1 MNDYAKKMI
10 QKDPMMYVNANGVRP
25 LPREMMGNEFEQ
37 SGRYGRVITR
47 TPATSFDMGMP
58 GVGGTYDSELFRKMM
73 EEKMR
78 GQQSEMDQMMRSRGQ
93 EAIQQQRDAFA
104 EQAARQA
111 EEAMREGSERMS
123 GAAMGAIRG
132 IAGSMQPEGG
142 PGKDGVEMHSGGGHM
157 RRGSGMGMGMPRM
170 ERREG
175 GPGVDISGLSAYETA
190 DDQPT
195 MADFAEEKK
204 GFSAKDLQG
213 LLASAGKGLE
223 GIAKGVAAAR
233 GEEVPSDRGS
243 SNLPDMDMGEGEGS
257 LGQKFMAQY
266 LASIMG

>member
-78 GQQSEMDQMMRSRGQ
+78 GQQSEMDEMMRSRGQ

-111 EEAMREGSERMS
+111 EEAMREG
-123 GAAMGAIRG
+123 
-132 IAGSMQPEGG
+132 EGG
-142 PGKDGVEMHSGGGHM
+142 PGKDGVEMHSGGGM
-157 RRGSGMGMGMPRM
+157 MRGSGMGMGMPRM
-170 ERREG
+170 ERQQG
-175 GPGVDISGLSAYETA
+175 GPGSDRDMNVESGGEPKEGMTGKDYAKLLSA
-190 DDQPT
+190 
-195 MADFAEEKK
+195 
-204 GFSAKDLQG
+204 
-213 LLASAGKGLE
+213 AGEGLE
-223 GIAKGVAAAR
+223 GIAKGISAAR
-233 GEEVPSDRGS
+233 GDEMPSDRGS
-243 SNLPDMDMGEGEGS
+243 SNLPDMDMGEGDES

>member
-78 GQQSEMDQMMRSRGQ
+78 GQQSEMDEMMRSRGQ

-111 EEAMREGSERMS
+111 EEAMREG
-123 GAAMGAIRG
+123 
-132 IAGSMQPEGG
+132 EGG
-142 PGKDGVEMHSGGGHM
+142 PGKDGVEMHSGGGM
-157 RRGSGMGMGMPRM
+157 MRGSGMGMGMPRM
-170 ERREG
+170 ERQQG
-175 GPGVDISGLSAYETA
+175 GPGSDRDMNVESGGEPKEGMTGEDYAKLLSA
-190 DDQPT
+190 
-195 MADFAEEKK
+195 
-204 GFSAKDLQG
+204 
-213 LLASAGKGLE
+213 AGEGLE
-223 GIAKGVAAAR
+223 GIAKGISAAR
-233 GEEVPSDRGS
+233 GDEMPSDRGS

>member
-78 GQQSEMDQMMRSRGQ
+78 GQQSEMDEMMRSRGQ

-104 EQAARQA
+104 EEAARQA
-111 EEAMREGSERMS
+111 EEAMREG
-123 GAAMGAIRG
+123 
-132 IAGSMQPEGG
+132 EGG
-142 PGKDGVEMHSGGGHM
+142 PGKDGVEMHSGGGM
-157 RRGSGMGMGMPRM
+157 MRGSGMGMGMPRM
-170 ERREG
+170 ERQQG
-175 GPGVDISGLSAYETA
+175 GPGSDRDMNVESGGEPKEGMTSKDYAKLLSA
-190 DDQPT
+190 
-195 MADFAEEKK
+195 
-204 GFSAKDLQG
+204 
-213 LLASAGKGLE
+213 AGEGLE
-223 GIAKGVAAAR
+223 GIAKGISAAR
-233 GEEVPSDRGS
+233 GDGMPSDRGS
-243 SNLPDMDMGEGEGS
+243 SNLPDMDMGDGESS
-257 LGQKFMAQY
+257 LGQKFVQAY
-266 LASIMG
+266 LAEIMKA

>member
-73 EEKMR
+73 EEKMST
-78 GQQSEMDQMMRSRGQ
+78 QQSEMDEMMRSRGQ
-93 EAIQQQRDAFA
+93 EAIQQQREAFA

-111 EEAMREGSERMS
+111 EEAMREGNGRITE
-123 GAAMGAIRG
+123 AAMGSTMGR
-132 IAGSMQPEGG
+132 MQPEGG
-142 PGKDGVEMHSGGGHM
+142 PGKDGVEVHSGGGM
-157 RRGSGMGMGMPRM
+157 MRGSGMGMGMPRM
-170 ERREG
+170 ERQQG
-175 GPGVDISGLSAYETA
+175 GPGSDRDMNVESGGEPKEGMTGKDYAKLLSA
-190 DDQPT
+190 
-195 MADFAEEKK
+195 
-204 GFSAKDLQG
+204 
-213 LLASAGKGLE
+213 AGEGLE
-223 GIAKGVAAAR
+223 GIAKGISAAR
-233 GEEVPSDRGS
+233 GDEMPSDRGS

>member
-78 GQQSEMDQMMRSRGQ
+78 GQQSEMDEMMRSRGQ

-104 EQAARQA
+104 EEAARQA
-111 EEAMREGSERMS
+111 EEAMREG
-123 GAAMGAIRG
+123 
-132 IAGSMQPEGG
+132 EGG
-142 PGKDGVEMHSGGGHM
+142 PGKDGVEMHSGGGM
-157 RRGSGMGMGMPRM
+157 MRGSGMGMGMPRM
-170 ERREG
+170 ERQQG
-175 GPGVDISGLSAYETA
+175 GPGSDRDMNVESGGEPKEGMTGKDYANLLSA
-190 DDQPT
+190 
-195 MADFAEEKK
+195 
-204 GFSAKDLQG
+204 
-213 LLASAGKGLE
+213 AGEGLE
-223 GIAKGVAAAR
+223 GLAKGISAAR
-233 GEEVPSDRGS
+233 GDEMPSDRGS

>member
-78 GQQSEMDQMMRSRGQ
+78 GQQSEMDEMMRSRGQ

-111 EEAMREGSERMS
+111 EEAMREG
-123 GAAMGAIRG
+123 
-132 IAGSMQPEGG
+132 EGG
-142 PGKDGVEMHSGGGHM
+142 PGKDGVEMHSGGGM
-157 RRGSGMGMGMPRM
+157 MRGSGMGMGMPRM
-170 ERREG
+170 ERQQG
-175 GPGVDISGLSAYETA
+175 GPGSDRDMNVESGGEPKEGMTGKDYANLLSA
-190 DDQPT
+190 
-195 MADFAEEKK
+195 
-204 GFSAKDLQG
+204 
-213 LLASAGKGLE
+213 AGEGLE
-223 GIAKGVAAAR
+223 GLAKGISAAR
-233 GEEVPSDRGS
+233 GDEMPSDRGS

>member
-78 GQQSEMDQMMRSRGQ
+78 GQQSEMDEMMRSRGQ

-111 EEAMREGSERMS
+111 EEAMREG
-123 GAAMGAIRG
+123 
-132 IAGSMQPEGG
+132 EGG
-142 PGKDGVEMHSGGGHM
+142 PGKDGVEVHSGGSHM

-175 GPGVDISGLSAYETA
+175 GPGGTDISGLSAYKTEE
-190 DDQPT
+190 DQAT
-195 MADFAEEKK
+195 MADFPEEKK
-204 GFSAKDLQG
+204 GFSAKDLEG
-213 LLASAGKGLE
+213 ILSGAGKGLE

-233 GEEVPSDRGS
+233 GEEAPSDRGS

>member
-78 GQQSEMDQMMRSRGQ
+78 GQQSEMDEMMRSRGQ

-104 EQAARQA
+104 EEAARQA
-111 EEAMREGSERMS
+111 EEAMREG
-123 GAAMGAIRG
+123 
-132 IAGSMQPEGG
+132 EGG
-142 PGKDGVEMHSGGGHM
+142 PGKDGVEMHSGGGM
-157 RRGSGMGMGMPRM
+157 MRGSGMGMGMPRM
-170 ERREG
+170 ERQQG
-175 GPGVDISGLSAYETA
+175 GPGSDRDMNVESGGEPKEGMTGK
-190 DDQPT
+190 
-195 MADFAEEKK
+195 DFAKILGGAAE
-204 GFSAKDLQG
+204 
-213 LLASAGKGLE
+213 GLE
-223 GIAKGVAAAR
+223 GIAKGISAAR
-233 GEEVPSDRGS
+233 GDEMPSDRGS

>member
-1 MNDYAKKMI
+1 MI

-78 GQQSEMDQMMRSRGQ
+78 GQQSEMDEMMRSRGQ
-93 EAIQQQRDAFA
+93 EAIQQQREAFA

-111 EEAMREGSERMS
+111 EEAMREG
-123 GAAMGAIRG
+123 
-132 IAGSMQPEGG
+132 EGG
-142 PGKDGVEMHSGGGHM
+142 PGKDGVEMHSGGGM
-157 RRGSGMGMGMPRM
+157 MRGSGMGMGMPRM

-175 GPGVDISGLSAYETA
+175 GPGGIDISGLSAYETA
-190 DDQPT
+190 EDQPT
-195 MADFAEEKK
+195 MADFPEEKK
-204 GFSAKDLQG
+204 GFSAKDLEG
-213 LLASAGKGLE
+213 ILSGAGEGLE

-233 GEEVPSDRGS
+233 GEEAPSDRGS
-243 SNLPDMDMGEGEGS
+243 SNLKIDMGDGENS
-257 LGQKFMAQY
+257 LGQKFVAQY
-266 LASIMG
+266 LAEIMKA

>member
-78 GQQSEMDQMMRSRGQ
+78 GQQSKMDEMMRSRGQ

-111 EEAMREGSERMS
+111 EEAMREG
-123 GAAMGAIRG
+123 
-132 IAGSMQPEGG
+132 EGG
-142 PGKDGVEMHSGGGHM
+142 PGKDGVEMHSGGGM
-157 RRGSGMGMGMPRM
+157 MRGSGMGMGMPRM
-170 ERREG
+170 ERQQG
-175 GPGVDISGLSAYETA
+175 GPGSDRDMNVESGGEPKEGMTGEDYAKLLSA
-190 DDQPT
+190 
-195 MADFAEEKK
+195 
-204 GFSAKDLQG
+204 
-213 LLASAGKGLE
+213 AGEGLE
-223 GIAKGVAAAR
+223 GIAKGISAAR
-233 GEEVPSDRGS
+233 GDEMPSDRGS

>member
-78 GQQSEMDQMMRSRGQ
+78 GQQSEMDEMMRSRGQ

-111 EEAMREGSERMS
+111 EEAMREG
-123 GAAMGAIRG
+123 
-132 IAGSMQPEGG
+132 EGG
-142 PGKDGVEMHSGGGHM
+142 PGKDGVEMHSGGGM
-157 RRGSGMGMGMPRM
+157 MRGSGMGMGMPRM
-170 ERREG
+170 ERQQG
-175 GPGVDISGLSAYETA
+175 GPGSDRDMNVESGGEPKEGMTGKDYAKLLSA
-190 DDQPT
+190 
-195 MADFAEEKK
+195 
-204 GFSAKDLQG
+204 
-213 LLASAGKGLE
+213 AGEGLE
-223 GIAKGVAAAR
+223 GLAKGISAAR
-233 GEEVPSDRGS
+233 GDEMPSDRGS